1 MSAAQT
7 AATIAGHFLTFRL
20 GEELFAVDVSHVREI
35 LDLTPITRVPGAPEH
50 MRGVVNVRGKAV
62 PVVDLRRKF
71 GLPPGRET
79 VHTRIVAIELCIDG
93 ETCVV
98 GGQADSVHDV
108 IELEA
113 GQVGPAPSLARRWRS
128 DVVRGVVRRGEEFVI
143 VLDVTEVFA
152 AEDLAV
158 AAPTTAG
165 GPLPAG
171 ASSAAA

>member
-1 MSAAQT
+1 MSRAQAA
-7 AATIAGHFLTFRL
+7 ADMRGHLLTFRL
-20 GEELFAVDVSHVREI
+20 GEELFAVEVTHVREI

-50 MRGVVNVRGKAV
+50 MLGVVNVRGKAV

-79 VHTRIVAIELCIDG
+79 VQTRIVIIELSIDG
-93 ETCVV
+93 ESCVV

-113 GQVGPAPSLARRWRS
+113 GAVGPAPSLATRWRS
-128 DVVRGVVRRGEEFVI
+128 GVVRGLVRRAEEFVI
-143 VLDVTEVFA
+143 VLDVAEVFT

-158 AAPTTAG
+158 AAPT
-165 GPLPAG
+165 
-171 ASSAAA
+171 AAAA